1 MSPESFYYFGV
12 VLFTKHKEP
21 QSSDE
26 ALIQRFRKGN
36 DLEVLGVL
44 YNRYI
49 HLVYG
54 VCLKYLKNREDSQD
68 AVMQIFEV
76 LIKEVPKHEIR
87 VFKSWLHGVT
97 RNFCLMQL
105 RSATN
110 KKTKELISFEER
122 FMENASE
129 LHPINIEPSIDTS
142 KALVECLEGLKQE
155 QKKGV
160 ELFYYE
166 QQCYREIAETMQ
178 VDEKKV
184 KSFIQNG
191 KRNLKNCLEQK
202 EKSSRA

>member
-1 MSPESFYYFGV
+1 M
-12 VLFTKHKEP
+12 LFTKHKDP
-21 QSSDE
+21 KASDE
-26 ALIQRFRKGN
+26 VLIQRFRNGN

-76 LIKEVPKHEIR
+76 LIKEVPRHEIR
-87 VFKSWLHGVT
+87 TFKSWLHGVV

-110 KKTKELISFEER
+110 KKNKELVSFDEG
-122 FMENASE
+122 FMENTSVV
-129 LHPINIEPSIDTS
+129 HPIDIEPTIDTS
-142 KALVECLEGLKQE
+142 KDLIECLKTLKQE
-155 QKKGV
+155 QKQCV
-160 ELFYYE
+160 VLFYYQ
-166 QQCYREIAETMQ
+166 QQCYREIAESIM

-202 EKSSRA
+202 GKRES